1 MREVKRLASLG
12 DGRAPMHRP
21 LDPPVTT
28 MGPSGRMSDARRCWP
43 TSPDTAMTGT
53 SHEDTAVQL
62 DTRITMIRRPA
73 WGDVIKRSL
82 PGGRLILR
90 RRTHRVTRA
99 KDCHT
104 PTIRAPT
111 SPGPLSR
118 PSTRPARCRDAC
130 HTRGA
135 GQHRP
140 PEGHGNSALRHTVGA
155 CTHGGVEHRPL
166 HSGSPSPR
174 APVGRTRPAPVG
186 ARGRGCPW
194 DQRRRAAAARHAS
207 GDPGRLSAEL
217 ACRGHRHPIACVRL

>member
-1 MREVKRLASLG
+1 
-12 DGRAPMHRP
+12 MHRP

-43 TSPDTAMTGT
+43 ASPDTALTGT
-53 SHEDTAVQL
+53 SDEDTSVQL
-62 DTRITMIRRPA
+62 ETRITMTRRPA
-73 WGDVIKRSL
+73 WGDVITRAL

-90 RRTHRVTRA
+90 RLTHQVTKA
-99 KDCHT
+99 KDRHEPT
-104 PTIRAPT
+104 PGALA
-111 SPGPLSR
+111 SPASLPR
-118 PSTRPARCRDAC
+118 QSTRSARCRDAC

-140 PEGHGNSALRHTVGA
+140 PEGRGNAALLHTVGA

-194 DQRRRAAAARHAS
+194 DQRRRAAAARDAS

-217 ACRGHRHPIACVRL
+217 TCRGHRHPIACVRL